1 MNPII
6 KKQVLELSVIDRL
19 ELLNELEDS
28 LIHEKE
34 SIEELWHE
42 ECERRLKAYDE
53 GSLSTVTEE
62 EFFNSIRSK

>member
-1 MNPII
+1 
-6 KKQVLELSVIDRL
+6 
-19 ELLNELEDS
+19 LLNELEDS